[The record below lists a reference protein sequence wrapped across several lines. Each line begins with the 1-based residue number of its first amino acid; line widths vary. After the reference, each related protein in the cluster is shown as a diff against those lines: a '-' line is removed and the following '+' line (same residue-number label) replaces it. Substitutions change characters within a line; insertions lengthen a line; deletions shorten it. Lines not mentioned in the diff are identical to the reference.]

1 MSGLDRSPGAVVAAA
16 RAAEWAGRDGDGG
29 NDEDDSDDDGTRTP
43 TANVVVA
50 DPDATGVAERVDG
63 GYEGPDAVACGHLAA
78 ALSVA
83 DSSDVRLHHG
93 DVDLTSPGPWLVL
106 APLSG
111 FVSTVATGTATATVT
126 VSLDGTDR
134 VRPVR
139 DRLDAVLS
147 AARARHE
154 HYPVADDEQGV
165 FRTGVTTFSFVDAT
179 ASDTGLRVRFD
190 VSTTPATTRGEI
202 VERFASLV
210 GEDDATGGPIEFEDG
225 DVEVDVSFEVG
236 VERAEPSD
244 DLRGAVE
251 AAHRAV
257 VGDAEYE
264 WLPRPTVLSRLPT
277 AEKIAF
283 GGGGFEDRIDGDDVA
298 RTRDLLRRV
307 VERLA
312 DREAGD
318 R

>member
-1 MSGLDRSPGAVVAAA
+1 MSGLDRPPEAVVAAA
-16 RAAEWAGRDGDGG
+16 RAAEWTDRVGDGAD
-29 NDEDDSDDDGTRTP
+29 DENPDDARTP

-50 DPDATGVAERVDG
+50 DSHVEGAAERVDG
-63 GYEGPDAVACGHLAA
+63 GYAGPDAVACGHLAA

-83 DSSDVRLHHG
+83 DSHDIRVHHG

-111 FVSTVATGTATATVT
+111 FVATVATGTATATVT
-126 VSLDGTDR
+126 VPLDDADR

-154 HYPVADDEQGV
+154 HYPVANDDRGV
-165 FRTGVTTFSFVDAT
+165 FRRGMTTFSFVDAT
-179 ASDTGLRVRFD
+179 AVDAGLQVRFD
-190 VSTTPATTRGEI
+190 VSTTPATTRSGI
-202 VERFASLV
+202 VDRFASPLD
-210 GEDDATGGPIEFEDG
+210 GGDDGDVAVEDG
-225 DVEVDVSFEVG
+225 DVEVDVAFEVG

-244 DLRGAVE
+244 GLRDAVE

-257 VGDAEYE
+257 VGDAGYE
-264 WLPRPTVLSRLPT
+264 WLPRPTVFSRVPT
-277 AEKIAF
+277 SEKIAF
-283 GGGGFEDRIDGDDVA
+283 GGGRPGDRIDGDEVD
-298 RTRDLLRRV
+298 RTRELLRRIV
-307 VERLA
+307 DRLA
-312 DREAGD
+312 DRGAGD